1 MYQSSPAEYH
11 QVNSSILFR
20 ILICLVYRINIDQ
33 SKIYLY
39 VISNTPK
46 RRQLLEERI
55 SKTYKSV
62 QILHSPSLSTTADIV
77 EQMQYTLAELMIL
90 SQMQHLILSSRSTFG
105 MIAQGLAHQ
114 GAWIVRQGTDNEL
127 NSIHSDICQ
136 WESTSEPEY
145 QIIHSININQ
155 TCPKSQRII
164 GERTII

>member
-1 MYQSSPAEYH
+1 MSPPSSTE
-11 QVNSSILFR
+11 VNSSTLFR
-20 ILICLVYRINIDQ
+20 IIVCRVYRIDKNQ

-55 SKTYKSV
+55 SNTHKSV
-62 QILHSPSLSTTADIV
+62 EILHSPSPPTTADIV
-77 EQMQYTLAELMIL
+77 VQMQYTLAELMIL

-105 MIAQGLAHQ
+105 MIAQGFAHR
-114 GAWIVRQGTDNEL
+114 GAWIVRQGADNEL

-155 TCPKSQRII
+155 TCPQSQRIL